1 MMPINKKCAVNSNY
15 SMTSW
20 QTPSDIIQLSS
31 EEEVNSGGCTD
42 RDAIY
47 GEGGGG
53 ECISSTMNPTL
64 RGIVVL
70 VFTKS
75 FG

>member
-47 GEGGGG
+47 GEGG